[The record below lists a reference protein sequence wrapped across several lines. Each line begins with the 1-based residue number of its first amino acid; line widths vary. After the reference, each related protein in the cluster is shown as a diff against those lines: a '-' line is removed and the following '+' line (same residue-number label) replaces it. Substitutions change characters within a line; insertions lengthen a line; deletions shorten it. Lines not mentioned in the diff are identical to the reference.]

1 MHEYLF
7 DVKLFAAV
15 RVKAASEKEARAM
28 LRKAF
33 DCADCNAG
41 AWPNGDPITF
51 EASQDDPDED
61 TLVEI
66 DGENIE

>member
-15 RVKAASEKEARAM
+15 RVKANSEREARN
-28 LRKAF
+28 LLNSVF

-51 EASQDDPDED
+51 EASQDNPDED
-61 TLVEI
+61 TVVEI
-66 DGENIE
+66 DGNAV